1 MASRTTSFLSA
12 LLALTLVSCAAPPG
26 RPQPLPPA
34 LGLEARIPGIPAA
47 RQWGDEVPEEF
58 EAWLALPDRE
68 LQARYGGIIG
78 RQHDY
83 LVISGGGSNGAFG
96 AGLLVGWSEAG
107 TRPEFQI
114 VTGVS
119 TGALIAPFAFLGST
133 YDQRLKEVY
142 TRFSTRDLIEERGL
156 WSVLRGDS
164 AVSTKPLRGL
174 IAEYVDDTVIA
185 AIAQEGGRGRS
196 LLIGTTH
203 LDAARPVIWD
213 ITRIAASGAPGSR
226 KLIRDVILASASIPG
241 AFPPVLIEVEARGR
255 TYDEI
260 HVDGGVTAQLF
271 LSAPG
276 LDWSRIFERLQIVGR
291 PNLYIIRNAKMRS
304 DWQNV
309 PLRLAPLISRTLES
323 LIRAQGIGDLGQLY
337 IASGQHA
344 LNYHLAYIPT
354 DFSAESNEMFDQV
367 YMGKLFELGYERG
380 RQGYP
385 WLVPNTE

>member
-1 MASRTTSFLSA
+1 M
-12 LLALTLVSCAAPPG
+12 PPE

-34 LGLEARIPGIPAA
+34 LGLEARIPAIPGA
-47 RQWGDEVPEEF
+47 RQWGDEVPEEL

-68 LQARYGGIIG
+68 LEARYGGIIG
-78 RQHDY
+78 REHDY

-96 AGLLVGWSEAG
+96 AGLLVGWSESG
-107 TRPEFQI
+107 NRPEFQI

-119 TGALIAPFAFLGST
+119 TGALTAPFAFLGPE
-133 YDQRLKEVY
+133 YDERLKEVY

-156 WSVLRGDS
+156 WSILRGDS

-174 IAEYVDDTVIA
+174 IAEYFDDGIIA
-185 AIAQEGGRGRS
+185 AIAREGRTGRS
-196 LLIGTTH
+196 LLIGTTN

-213 ITRIAASGAPGSR
+213 ITRIAASGEPGSR

-241 AFPPVLIEVEARGR
+241 VFPPVLIEVEARGA

-276 LDWSRIFERLQIVGR
+276 LDWSRISERLSVKGK
-291 PNLYIIRNAKMRS
+291 PDLYIIRNAKLRS
-304 DWQNV
+304 DWQNL
-309 PLRLAPLISRTLES
+309 PLRLAPLVNRTVET

-337 IASGQHA
+337 IASGEHN

-354 DFSAESNEMFDQV
+354 DFSAKPSEMFDPAYMRELFQV
-367 YMGKLFELGYERG
+367 GYERG

-385 WLVPNTE
+385 WLIPGAE